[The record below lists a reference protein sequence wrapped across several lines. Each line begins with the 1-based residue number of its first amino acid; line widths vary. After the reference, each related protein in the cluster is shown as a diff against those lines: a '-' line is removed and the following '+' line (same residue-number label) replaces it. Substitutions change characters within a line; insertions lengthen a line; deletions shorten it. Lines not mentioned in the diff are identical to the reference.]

1 MWGWLLRRLGQI
13 LPTLLILSFMIFGLQ
28 QLMPGDPAV
37 ILAGEERGDP
47 AVLAQIRAELR
58 LDRPIW
64 AQYLYW
70 IGNVLQGDFG
80 WSWRIRMPVSELILE
95 KLPVTAQLATMA
107 FIIAVL
113 IGVPAGILSATR
125 RDRPV
130 DWLANGIA
138 LFGISTPNFWLGIMM
153 ILLFSVQLGWLPP
166 SGYVPLWEDPVQS
179 LSTTIMPAFVLG
191 NGIAGVL
198 MRHTRAAMLTALSQ
212 DYVRTARAKGL
223 AEKVV
228 IWKHALRN
236 ALIPVVTL
244 GTIEFGRLLA
254 GAVLTEQIFTIP
266 GFGKLIVDAVFNR
279 DYPVVQ
285 GVVLAT
291 ALIFVV
297 LSLVADL
304 LYMAINPRLRAA

>member
-1 MWGWLLRRLGQI
+1 MLVWLLRRIGKV
-13 LPTLLILSFMIFGLQ
+13 LPTLFILSILIFGLQ
-28 QLMPGDPAV
+28 QLMPGDPAL

-47 AVLAQIRAELR
+47 QVLAQIRAELR
-58 LDRPIW
+58 LDRPIYE
-64 AQYLYW
+64 QYLYW
-70 IGNVLQGDFG
+70 IGNVLTGDFG
-80 WSWRIRMPVSELILE
+80 FSWRIRMPVSELILD
-95 KLPVTAQLATMA
+95 KLPVTAQLAAMS

-113 IGVPAGILSATR
+113 IGVPAGILSAVK
-125 RDRPV
+125 RDRPA
-130 DWLANGIA
+130 DWAANGIA

-153 ILLFSVQLGWLPP
+153 ILFFSVELGWLPP
-166 SGYVPLWEDPVQS
+166 SGYVPLTEDFWQS
-179 LSTTIMPAFVLG
+179 IATTIMPAFVLG
-191 NGIAGVL
+191 TGVASVL

-223 AEKVV
+223 RERVV
-228 IWKHALRN
+228 VWKHALRN

-244 GTIEFGRLLA
+244 GAIEFGRLLA
-254 GAVLTEQIFTIP
+254 GAVLTEQVFTIP

-304 LYMAINPRLRAA
+304 LYMAINPRLRQA